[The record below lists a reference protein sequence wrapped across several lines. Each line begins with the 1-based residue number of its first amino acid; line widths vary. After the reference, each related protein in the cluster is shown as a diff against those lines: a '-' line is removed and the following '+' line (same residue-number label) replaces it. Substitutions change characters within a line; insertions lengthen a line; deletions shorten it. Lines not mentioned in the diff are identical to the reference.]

1 MAIAKLDSPE
11 HADSNIEKVH
21 PHTVRSD
28 LFPGCGWASG
38 SSNVSRVLVP
48 SINRGRADRGDVLCR
63 TSADGCNARKST
75 SLNVNRR

>member
-38 SSNVSRVLVP
+38 SFDVSRVLVP
-48 SINRGRADRGDVLCR
+48 PINRGRADGGDALR
-63 TSADGCNARKST
+63 LTSADGCILRKST